1 MPAAAGQLRGDS
13 PDPRGQVGYS
23 RTAHPV
29 YLGTERAGD
38 SGRHAADRRGDA
50 GRRGR
55 DPHRD
60 LQRASGA
67 GPLHPRDGHGADG
80 TGSPDL
86 GPQPLE
92 PESRRPQSLR
102 DRRCLHDLGRQPESL
117 DHLHGAHRPR
127 LCLRGRADAEAR
139 AVNRRNFLHRSAAG
153 LAALSLPR
161 RLDAGSRAAGLDHI
175 GVQLYTVREPLE
187 RDFDGTLA
195 KVAAAG
201 YREVE
206 MAGYFGRSAAQV
218 RDALRRAGLS
228 APSAHVPLASLGD
241 GWERVLADAR
251 TVGHRYL
258 VMPWL
263 DEEYRNSLDS
273 YRRIADRLNRA
284 GEAAGPAR

>member
-1 MPAAAGQLRGDS
+1 
-13 PDPRGQVGYS
+13 
-23 RTAHPV
+23 
-29 YLGTERAGD
+29 
-38 SGRHAADRRGDA
+38 
-50 GRRGR
+50 
-55 DPHRD
+55 
-60 LQRASGA
+60 
-67 GPLHPRDGHGADG
+67 
-80 TGSPDL
+80 
-86 GPQPLE
+86 
-92 PESRRPQSLR
+92 
-102 DRRCLHDLGRQPESL
+102 
-117 DHLHGAHRPR
+117 
-127 LCLRGRADAEAR
+127 
-139 AVNRRNFLHRSAAG
+139 VNRRNFLHRSAAG
-153 LAALSLPR
+153 LAALSLPSQVV
-161 RLDAGSRAAGLDHI
+161 AGSRGTGLEHI

-206 MAGYFGRSAAQV
+206 MAGYFGHTAVQV
-218 RDALRRAGLS
+218 RDAMRRAGLS

-284 GEAAGPAR
+284 GEAAGRAGIRFAYHNHDFEFRLIDERLPYDVLLESTDPAHVQFELDLYWITKGGQDPLAYFARWPGRFPMVHVKDSSGPPEHRMADVGAGTIDWKRIFSHRDEAGIGYFFVERDDPPDPFASIAASYRYLHDLRL